1 MLWKRKLGSERVLVL
16 DGHPDGSSYCAA
28 LAKASAEG
36 ARAKGVETRLI
47 RLSELAFDPNL
58 EHGYNKRMTLE
69 PSLELVREALTWCD
83 TLVLVHPLWW
93 GSCPAKLKGLFDR
106 ALLPEFAFRYVE
118 GKAMPEKLLA
128 GRNARV
134 IITSDTPGWFLRY
147 VYGNGWVKIL
157 RRQILGFVGFG
168 DLTIRIVGPVRG
180 AKPGVVENGLG
191 MAARI
196 LD

>member
-1 MLWKRKLGSERVLVL
+1 MFWKRKLMPKRVLVL
-16 DGHPDGSSYCAA
+16 DGHPDGASYCSA
-28 LAKASAEG
+28 LAEASAES
-36 ARAKGVETRLI
+36 ARAKGIETRLV
-47 RLSELAFDPNL
+47 RLSELTFDPNL
-58 EHGYNKRMTLE
+58 AHGYNKRMTLE
-69 PSLELVREALTWCD
+69 PSLEMVREALAWCD

-106 ALLPEFAFRYVE
+106 AFLPEFAYRFVE
-118 GKAMPEKLLA
+118 GKALPEKLLS

-134 IITSDTPGWFLRY
+134 IITSDTPGWFLRF

-168 DLTIRIVGPVRG
+168 DLRVHLVGPIRE
-180 AKPGVVENGLG
+180 AKPDVFRKALAT
-191 MAARI
+191 AARI

>member
-1 MLWKRKLGSERVLVL
+1 MLWKQNQKSERVLVL
-16 DGHPDGSSYCAA
+16 DGHPDAASYCSA
-28 LAKASAEG
+28 LAAASAEA
-36 ARAKGVETRLI
+36 ARARGIETRII
-47 RLSELAFDPNL
+47 RLSELDFDPNL
-58 EHGYNKRMTLE
+58 RHGYNKRTPLE
-69 PSLELVREALTWCD
+69 PSLEMVREALVWCD

-118 GKAMPEKLLA
+118 GKALPKKLLT

-134 IITSDTPGWFLRY
+134 IITSDTPGWFLRF

-168 DLTIRIVGPVRG
+168 DLTVRLVGPVRG
-180 AKPGVVENGLG
+180 AKPAVFEKGLAV
-191 MAARI
+191 AARI